1 MIKPGIAEAIRAYE
15 AQRKVCNL
23 YFRYQRGY
31 FINLIPLA
39 SSDTLFLCAQET
51 DFLLDGFTVRRL
63 KDVLRVKAVSNKCDD
78 ILRCEGILD
87 GLTVPDIDLSGWQM
101 VFESLRR
108 LHNNVIVEKE
118 TPDGHDEIYVVG
130 RIVELQPR
138 HLLLRHFDADG
149 VWQRE
154 PFRIAY
160 SALTSVTFGSRY
172 MEIFSRYIGEPPEK

>member
-1 MIKPGIAEAIRAYE
+1 MIKPGITEAIRIYQS
-15 AQRKVCNL
+15 QRKVCNL

-31 FINLIPLA
+31 FVNLVPLA
-39 SSDTLFLCAQET
+39 CADSLFLCAQET
-51 DFLLDGFTVRRL
+51 NFLLDGFTVRRF
-63 KDVLRVKAVSNKCDD
+63 KDVLKVKAVSDKCDE

-87 GLTVPDIDLSGWQM
+87 GLAVPDIDLNSWQT

-108 LHNNVIVEKE
+108 LHKNVIVEKE
-118 TPDGHDEIYVVG
+118 TPDGHDEIFVMG

-160 SALTSVTFGSRY
+160 SALTSITFGSRY
-172 MEIFSRYIGEPPEK
+172 VEVFSRYISEPPEK